1 MRKTVIAANWKMHK
15 NLSETEE
22 YGQKLMTLLA
32 SPLDAEVVICPAF
45 TSLQVLS
52 KTLEK
57 SPVKIGAQ
65 NLFWENSGAYTGEI
79 SAPLLLDCGCRYVIV
94 GHSERRHL
102 MNESDASINRKL
114 KAALNNSLIPIFCVG
129 ETLPERQNNMAR
141 QVVKEQLSRG
151 LDEVSLTEGKIVI
164 AYEPVWAIGTG
175 INANP
180 DDAQEMIAFIRE
192 TLAGLYNMELAQ
204 SISILYGGSVKTD
217 NIADFMDKKDIDG
230 ALVGGASLNVHDFA
244 RIVRLGKDV

>member
-22 YGQKLMTLLA
+22 YGQKLLTLLPA
-32 SPLDAEVVICPAF
+32 SLEVEVVICPPF
-45 TSLQVLS
+45 TGLQVLS
-52 KTLEK
+52 RTLEK
-57 SPVKIGAQ
+57 SAVQIGAQ

-79 SAPLLLDCGCRYVIV
+79 SAPMLVDCGCSYVIV

-102 MNESDASINRKL
+102 MDESDASINRKL
-114 KAALNNSLIPIFCVG
+114 KAALKDSLIPIFCVG
-129 ETLPERQNNMAR
+129 ETLPERQKNMAR
-141 QVVKEQLSRG
+141 QVVKEQLGRG
-151 LDEVSLTEGKIVI
+151 LAEVNLADGKIVI

-192 TLAGLYNMELAQ
+192 TLAGLYSPELAQ
-204 SISILYGGSVKTD
+204 SISILYGGSVKPD

-230 ALVGGASLNVHDFA
+230 ALVGGASLNADDFA